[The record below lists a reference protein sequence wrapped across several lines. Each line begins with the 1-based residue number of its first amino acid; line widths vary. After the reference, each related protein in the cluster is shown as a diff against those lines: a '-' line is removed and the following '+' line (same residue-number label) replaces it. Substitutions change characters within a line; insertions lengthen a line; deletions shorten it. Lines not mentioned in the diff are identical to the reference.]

1 MNTKIAVAIVL
12 GLALVGL
19 LYVALGSMGNNLVYY
34 WTPTEVIDAGEKAY
48 SANVRLGG
56 MVKAGSIDW
65 DERALD
71 LKFTVT
77 DGSKDVRVY
86 AAAMPPQMFRENIGV
101 VVEGSMTPAGVFV
114 SEKLLVKHDNQ
125 YKAPEDGRAPD
136 MEEMMKTMSGGDS

>member
-1 MNTKIAVAIVL
+1 MSPKILLAAA
-12 GLALVGL
+12 LALAGVGI
-19 LYVALGSMGNNLVYY
+19 LYVSLGNLGNNLVYY
-34 WTPTEVIDAGEKAY
+34 WTPSEVLEAGDKAL

-65 DERALD
+65 NERALD

-77 DGSKDVRVY
+77 DGAQEVRVH
-86 AAAMPPQMFRENIGV
+86 AASMPPQMFREGIGV
-101 VVEGSMTPAGVFV
+101 VVEGSMTKAGVFE

-136 MEEMMKTMSGGDS
+136 MEAMMKTMSGGDS

>member
-1 MNTKIAVAIVL
+1 MSPKILLAAA
-12 GLALVGL
+12 LALAGVGI
-19 LYVALGSMGNNLVYY
+19 LYVSLGNLGNNLVYY

-77 DGSKDVRVY
+77 DGVKDVRVH

-101 VVEGSMTPAGVFV
+101 VVEGSMTQGGVFE

-136 MEEMMKTMSGGDS
+136 MEQMMKTMSGADL